1 MSLETICF
9 LLLFCTRFFIC
20 IFIFFYLYTFILEK
34 LGILLKSLWNSHCVV
49 NIAWHATPLTTWR
62 TRRSKIWNFR
72 FILFPIYLCP
82 VSSLIKIKRQRLKQ
96 NNWKYLRDLTRTRV
110 TQISRISWIRHLLVN
125 CCFFFYREGKSFFLH
140 GHQYNCTKAV
150 RIGKT
155 NHHLFS
161 TSSWEGLNFPPLP
174 KLGHIRWPSYVK
186 GYSFLDGSLLGQR
199 TYSVEKKMSLARE
212 EPQVMFAILA
222 KEPFVGVCANL
233 VVCQ

>member
-1 MSLETICF
+1 M
-9 LLLFCTRFFIC
+9 
-20 IFIFFYLYTFILEK
+20 
-34 LGILLKSLWNSHCVV
+34 LGKLLKSLWNSHCVV
-49 NIAWHATPLTTWR
+49 NNAWHATPLTTWR
-62 TRRSKIWNFR
+62 TRRSKIWIFL

-82 VSSLIKIKRQRLKQ
+82 VSSLIKIKGVGLKQ

-110 TQISRISWIRHLLVN
+110 TKISRISWIRHLLVN
-125 CCFFFYREGKSFFLH
+125 CFFFFFFFTVKGNLFSFMARISIPTVLL

-161 TSSWEGLNFPPLP
+161 TYSWEGLNFPARA

-199 TYSVEKKMSLARE
+199 TYS
-212 EPQVMFAILA
+212 
-222 KEPFVGVCANL
+222 
-233 VVCQ
+233 